1 MIGTS
6 GCSPLVL
13 RVPTVSVQWLPRDQA
28 MANEHPSGLAAT
40 CVEDPFLAQI
50 VVVFGIAFVEL
61 QP

>member
-6 GCSPLVL
+6 DRPRSIL
-13 RVPTVSVQWLPRDQA
+13 RVPTVFVQRLPRDQA
-28 MANEHPSGLAAT
+28 MASGHPSGSAVI
-40 CVEDPFLAQI
+40 CVANPFLAQI

>member
-6 GCSPLVL
+6 DRPRSIL
-13 RVPTVSVQWLPRDQA
+13 RVPTVFVQRLPRDQA
-28 MANEHPSGLAAT
+28 MASGHSCDPAAICVADPS
-40 CVEDPFLAQI
+40 LAQI